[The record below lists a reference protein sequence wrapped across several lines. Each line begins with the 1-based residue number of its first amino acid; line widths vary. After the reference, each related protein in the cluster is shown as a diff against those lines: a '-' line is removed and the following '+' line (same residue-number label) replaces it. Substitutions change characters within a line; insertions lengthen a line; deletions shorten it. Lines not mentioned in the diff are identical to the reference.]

1 MTLNQKR
8 DWSDKNQ
15 SHIVFIFSDF
25 DNSVEY
31 LFVLSG
37 LIKLGYSVSIIIIRG
52 HDVTFVK
59 QLRIMGIPIQ
69 VIDTSS
75 KLSKLIHL
83 YKLLVKIKKHKRRVI
98 LSGVEASYLVYVISF
113 FCSMKYVLVRHHSE
127 LHYQLKNRLAI
138 FLDKR
143 IAQKA
148 KRVYAV
154 SNSHRTYL
162 TSHEGIPSEKL
173 HVIYGGFDLGKF
185 TKERRRSTPKT
196 TLLGDTYTKPHF
208 FTFGVCSRLVEWKGI
223 QYIIPAFRKLLQ
235 HDVLAEL
242 IILGQG
248 PFHSQLEELI
258 DVELAEFVRFVDRTD
273 SMPDFFKS
281 LDVFVHTPISE
292 FSETFGMV
300 YLEALAAGVVCIF
313 TKSGI
318 LGELPEIGKST
329 AVVSYENSEAIFQ
342 AMLSITEN
350 MDGANFCHYPV
361 HHLDIFTLENLLTR
375 YRDVITYLDSLN

>member
-75 KLSKLIHL
+75 KLSKLINL

-148 KRVYAV
+148 KRVM
-154 SNSHRTYL
+154 
-162 TSHEGIPSEKL
+162 
-173 HVIYGGFDLGKF
+173 
-185 TKERRRSTPKT
+185 
-196 TLLGDTYTKPHF
+196 
-208 FTFGVCSRLVEWKGI
+208 
-223 QYIIPAFRKLLQ
+223 Q
-235 HDVLAEL
+235 
-242 IILGQG
+242 
-248 PFHSQLEELI
+248 
-258 DVELAEFVRFVDRTD
+258 
-273 SMPDFFKS
+273 
-281 LDVFVHTPISE
+281 
-292 FSETFGMV
+292 
-300 YLEALAAGVVCIF
+300 
-313 TKSGI
+313 
-318 LGELPEIGKST
+318 
-329 AVVSYENSEAIFQ
+329 
-342 AMLSITEN
+342 
-350 MDGANFCHYPV
+350 
-361 HHLDIFTLENLLTR
+361 
-375 YRDVITYLDSLN
+375 